1 LLQGVHNSEYVL
13 PAIQREFVWDTD
25 QICALFDSLMRGYPI
40 GSFLFW
46 KVEASEA
53 AKFTF
58 YDFITNFHEKDSPYA
73 PEKHIPVGQGAT
85 AILDGQ
91 QRLTAL
97 NIGLYGSHAERL
109 PRMHWSNPKA
119 YPKKRL
125 YLNLLASPSGEQKS
139 YDFQFLTDEEA
150 KPDDGEPAMWFRVG
164 DVLSFANSGPQ
175 MFAALK
181 ERGLGETEPFEV
193 LDQLFTAVK
202 TTPSIN
208 AFLEEEQDP
217 DRVLDIFVRVNSGG
231 TQLSYSDLLL
241 SMATNQWTELNARE
255 EVRTLVSELKGFG
268 DGFAF
273 SKDLVLKTG
282 LVLTDVP
289 DVGFKV
295 SNFTQANM
303 AAMETAWPAIRSALL
318 TSANLLADFLYT
330 GRTLTADSVMIPIA
344 YYVHLRGL
352 GQPYLES
359 SHDALDRKLV
369 RDWVARSLMKR
380 GIWGSGLDS
389 LLRALRDA
397 IRDHGAAGFPVEA
410 LDAAMPAGKS
420 LKFNDEEVNE
430 LLDLTFGNKRVFPV
444 LAALYPGLDF
454 TKTFHVDHI
463 FPRSRFT
470 KAKLTAAG
478 VPAGSLDEFIAK
490 ANGLA
495 NLQLLQGAAN
505 VEKQAALPA
514 EWLHG
519 PHFTSD
525 AARSQYIVDND
536 LQDLPASITGFLDF
550 YEQRRVAL
558 ESRLRQALGVT
569 TGSSTT
575 GGEASR

>member
-1 LLQGVHNSEYVL
+1 MFQPAVPVAKLLQGVHNSEYVL

-46 KVEASEA
+46 KVEPAEA
-53 AKFTF
+53 ERYTF
-58 YDFITNFHEKDSPYA
+58 YDFITNYHEKDAPYA
-73 PEKHIPVGQGAT
+73 PEKYIPKGQGAT

-125 YLNLLASPSGEQKS
+125 HLNLLAPPIGEQKS
-139 YDFQFLTDEEA
+139 YDFQFLTVEEA
-150 KPDDGEPAMWFRVG
+150 KPVDDEPNGWFPVS

-181 ERGLGETEPFEV
+181 DRGLGETEPFEV
-193 LDQLFTAVK
+193 LDRLFTAVK
-202 TTPSIN
+202 VTPSIN

-255 EVRTLVSELKGFG
+255 EVRTLVTEMKGMG

-282 LVLTDVP
+282 LVLIDVP

-303 AAMETAWPAIRSALL
+303 AAMETAWPDIRAALL
-318 TSANLLADFLYT
+318 TAVNLFDDFGYDS
-330 GRTLTADSVMIPIA
+330 RTLTADSVLIPIA
-344 YYVHLRGL
+344 YYIYKRKL
-352 GQPYLES
+352 GSTYLVS
-359 SHDALDRKLV
+359 SHDAHDRKLI

-389 LLRALRDA
+389 LLRSLRDA
-397 IRDHGAAGFPVEA
+397 IRDHGATGFPVDA
-410 LDAAMPAGKS
+410 LEAAMPAGKS
-420 LKFNDEEVNE
+420 LKFNDDEVNE

-470 KAKLTAAG
+470 KAKLAAAG
-478 VPAGSLDEFIAK
+478 VPAESIDEFISK
-490 ANGLA
+490 VNGLA
-495 NLQLLQGAAN
+495 NLQLLQGTAN
-505 VEKQAALPA
+505 VEKQAVLPA

-525 AARSQYIVDND
+525 AARTQYVTDND
-536 LQDLPASITGFLDF
+536 LHDLPDDIAGFGEF
-550 YEQRRVAL
+550 YDRRRDAL
-558 ESRLRQALGVT
+558 ETRLRQALGV
-569 TGSSTT
+569 S
-575 GGEASR
+575 

>member
-1 LLQGVHNSEYVL
+1 MFQPAVPVAKLLQGVHNSEYVL

-46 KVEASEA
+46 KVEAAEA
-53 AKFTF
+53 ERYTF
-58 YDFITNFHEKDSPYA
+58 YDFITNYHEKDAPYA
-73 PEKHIPVGQGAT
+73 PEKHIPKGQGAT

-97 NIGLYGSHAERL
+97 NIGLYGTHAERL

-125 YLNLLASPSGEQKS
+125 YLNLLAPLSGEQKS
-139 YDFQFLTDEEA
+139 YDFQFLAVEEA
-150 KPDDGEPAMWFRVG
+150 KPAEGDPDKWFRVSDILG
-164 DVLSFANSGPQ
+164 FEDSGPD
-175 MFAALK
+175 MYEALEK
-181 ERGLGETEPFEV
+181 RGLGSTPPYKV
-193 LDQLFTAVK
+193 LAALFQAVK
-202 TTPSIN
+202 ATPSIN

-255 EVRTLVSELKGFG
+255 EVRTLVTELKGFG

-318 TSANLLADFLYT
+318 TSANLLADFGYT

-344 YYVHLRGL
+344 YYVHLRDL

-359 SHDALDRKLV
+359 SQDAHDRKLV

-389 LLRALRDA
+389 LLRSLRDA
-397 IRDHGAAGFPVEA
+397 IRDHGSAGFPVDA

-470 KAKLTAAG
+470 KAKLAAAG
-478 VPAGSLDEFIAK
+478 VPSESLDEFVSK
-490 ANGLA
+490 VNGLA
-495 NLQLLQGAAN
+495 NLQLLPGAAN
-505 VEKQAALPA
+505 VEKQAVLPA

-525 AARSQYIVDND
+525 AARTQYVVDND
-536 LQDLPASITGFLDF
+536 LEDLPASITGFLEF
-550 YEQRRVAL
+550 YELRRAAL
-558 ESRLRQALGVT
+558 ESRLKSALGM
-569 TGSSTT
+569 S
-575 GGEASR
+575 

>member
-1 LLQGVHNSEYVL
+1 
-13 PAIQREFVWDTD
+13 
-25 QICALFDSLMRGYPI
+25 M
-40 GSFLFW
+40 
-46 KVEASEA
+46 EAERY
-53 AKFTF
+53 TF
-58 YDFITNFHEKDSPYA
+58 YDFITNFHEKVAPYA
-73 PEKHIPVGQGAT
+73 PEKQIPVGQGAT

-125 YLNLLASPSGEQKS
+125 YLDLLAPPAGEQKS
-139 YDFQFLTDEEA
+139 YDFQFLTDDEA
-150 KPDDGEPAMWFRVG
+150 KPRDDEAHKWFRVSDILG
-164 DVLSFANSGPQ
+164 FDDAGPD
-175 MFAALK
+175 MYEALEK
-181 ERGLGETEPFEV
+181 HGLGSTPPYKV
-193 LDQLFTAVK
+193 LATLFQAVK
-202 TTPSIN
+202 ATPSVN

-217 DRVLDIFVRVNSGG
+217 DRVLDIFARVNSGG
-231 TQLSYSDLLL
+231 TQLWYSDLLL

-255 EVRTLVSELKGFG
+255 EVRTLVTELKGLG

-303 AAMETAWPAIRSALL
+303 AAMEKAWPKIRAALL
-318 TSANLLADFLYT
+318 TSVNLLSDFGYN
-330 GRTLTADSVMIPIA
+330 GRTLRADSVLIPIA
-344 YYVHLRGL
+344 YYVHKRDL
-352 GQPYLES
+352 GSAYGES
-359 SHDALDRKLV
+359 SKHAPDRKLI

-389 LLRALRDA
+389 LFRSLRDA
-397 IRDHGAAGFPVEA
+397 IRDHGTAGFPVAA
-410 LDAAMPAGKS
+410 LEAAMPAGKS

-430 LLDLTFGNKRVFPV
+430 LLDITFGNKRVFPV

-478 VPAGSLDEFIAK
+478 VPPAEVEEFLVK

-505 VEKQAALPA
+505 VEK
-514 EWLHG
+514 
-519 PHFTSD
+519 
-525 AARSQYIVDND
+525 
-536 LQDLPASITGFLDF
+536 
-550 YEQRRVAL
+550 
-558 ESRLRQALGVT
+558 
-569 TGSSTT
+569 
-575 GGEASR
+575 